1 MAKPK
6 PNKPVEVENR
16 LTGEKAKIVYDPTE
30 KRTLI
35 MKSDPTPP
43 ETLKASK
50 EPKAKKAKA
59 EKPTAKA
66 EKPKKS
72 ATLSEEEQKVLNYI
86 SALDHPANTNEV
98 RDKFGFPL
106 RANARRIFRKL
117 EKLGYG
123 ENRKVGKRYLFHVKD
138 KKYPSPKV
146 EPKETKK
153 TV

>member
-43 ETLKASK
+43 ETPKVSK
-50 EPKAKKAKA
+50 EPKAKK
-59 EKPTAKA
+59 PKA
-66 EKPKKS
+66 EKPKEEPK
-72 ATLSEEEQKVLNYI
+72 LSEEEQKVLEFI

-123 ENRKVGKRYLFHVKD
+123 ENRKIGKRYLFHVKGKEYPPPKTES
-138 KKYPSPKV
+138 KK
-146 EPKETKK
+146 KEA
-153 TV
+153 